1 MSKIKNFF
9 ISLLP
14 SSEDKTSE
22 KVRKIVFI
30 SAVVIFIIAGICL
43 INFLIAQSQNKQLR
57 DELADIYNSPV
68 ASESLPNPSQALT
81 ETDGSGN
88 TVTVTA
94 PLETI
99 INDKGETE
107 YIATV
112 MTAPEINLSGVER
125 LLAINP
131 ETVGWVQIPN
141 TEINNVV
148 VQSDDNYKYL
158 DKSFYGA
165 NAKAGTIFADHRC
178 VLDKDFQSDNI
189 VLYGHNQHD
198 GTMLGDLHNY
208 KGNVW
213 YYREHPTVNFN
224 TNYASGTY
232 KIFAYFVTNTRPE
245 DDPDGVVFNY
255 HDHISF
261 SDEAAFNRYIG
272 EIMKRN
278 EITTNVD
285 VKYGDKLL
293 TLSTCSTEFA
303 QSRFVVFARKLRD
316 GESPS
321 INMTGVQLND
331 NAVSVDLSSIYS
343 ASEGSTAADSSTVS
357 RTDTASGTTSAT
369 EVATDPTVTSSEI
382 ASDTSASSVSDSTS
396 AGQDSGSD
404 NSDSDGTDE
413 TTDTTATSRKYL

>member
-9 ISLLP
+9 ASLLP
-14 SSEDKTSE
+14 KAEDTTSE
-22 KVRKIVFI
+22 KARKAVFI
-30 SAVVIFIIAGICL
+30 SAVIIFIIAAIILTCVL
-43 INFLIAQSQNKQLR
+43 VEQNKNKQLR
-57 DELADIYNSPV
+57 DELADIYNPTGSEAVTSQTEQSEQTDESSPTI
-68 ASESLPNPSQALT
+68 T
-81 ETDGSGN
+81 E
-88 TVTVTA
+88 

-99 INDKGETE
+99 VNDNGETE
-107 YIATV
+107 YVATV

-131 ETVGWVQIPN
+131 DTVGWVQIPN

-148 VQSDDNYKYL
+148 VQSDDNDEYL

-165 NAKAGTIFADHRC
+165 SAKAGTIFADHRC
-178 VLDKDFQSDNI
+178 VLGEDVQSDNI

-232 KIFAYFVTNTRPE
+232 KIFAYFVTNASPLGDE
-245 DDPDGVVFNY
+245 PVFNY
-255 HDHISF
+255 HDYINL
-261 SDEAAFNRYIG
+261 SDESAFNWYLG

-278 EITTNVD
+278 QIITNVD

-303 QSRFVVFARKLRD
+303 DSRFVVFARKLRE
-316 GESPS
+316 GESLS
-321 INMTGVQLND
+321 ISMTGVQLNEG
-331 NAVSVDLSSIYS
+331 AVRPDWSNSSSDSTVDASSDVNTSATTAAASTAVTSTAKSS
-343 ASEGSTAADSSTVS
+343 ASAAQDSSTNTKS
-357 RTDTASGTTSAT
+357 TDSTDTTDTDTAA
-369 EVATDPTVTSSEI
+369 E
-382 ASDTSASSVSDSTS
+382 
-396 AGQDSGSD
+396 
-404 NSDSDGTDE
+404 E
-413 TTDTTATSRKYL
+413 TTQSSRKYL